1 MTTTIRF
8 SCFIMRH
15 FNLISKSV
23 KPAFTGLLAL
33 IALPLLT
40 ALAPRYVASSV
51 ICCHAAEKRVY
62 LSKDYVD
69 SVVHQEFVSL
79 NTAMNIPGADFKQK
93 MAIEES
99 RRIVQRLKAQ
109 AKGDPN
115 SQYVLFRAGELEQ
128 QLVLEEN
135 DILLQKSRD
144 LQKQKNAAIDTFNLE
159 LGKKR
164 PDFSNLSR
172 LVARMD
178 VLNDQNKSG
187 EMRRSL
193 AQRKTNVSREL
204 MYRFEKILMN
214 GDKDTVRVEFDYCSR
229 NRTYLSIPDASFE
242 KIAQRIK
249 LQAEAIRKKPGIEAA
264 LRRGRECMG
273 KNQIRDAWLSF
284 NSARFALDQSQG
296 NLPLADWNPLSGQ
309 ARSLLAALNGKE
321 DSLVNVVVSLYQA
334 KGEDPALLFI
344 EKTLK
349 KIGVSETKVA
359 AASMYVLSHGAQLPK
374 RDSLINREI
383 DALSSGR
390 VAGEI
395 NIDDIRERAKQKAK
409 AKADS
414 IRAAEEAK
422 TGMLVLEIYSLL
434 ERGRAEDAFVKFN
447 GNLAPLQTY
456 LFPEALQ
463 ALSTAVAQAYQ
474 AQRDGKNDI
483 PQMVAA
489 VTPSTTADDLKTD
502 QEKATNHITKI
513 YAMLEQ
519 GKADEAFR
527 HFSKIRDK
535 LKQHVSNEVF
545 TMVETTVTQAYNS
558 HK

>member
-1 MTTTIRF
+1 
-8 SCFIMRH
+8 MRDI
-15 FNLISKSV
+15 NLISKAI

-33 IALPLLT
+33 IALPLVT
-40 ALAPRYVASSV
+40 TFAPRYV

-93 MAIEES
+93 MAVEES

-115 SQYVLFRAGELEQ
+115 CQYVLFRAGELEQ

-214 GDKDTVRVEFDYCSR
+214 GDKDTVRIEFDYCSR
-229 NRTYLSIPDASFE
+229 NRTYLSIPDVSFE
-242 KIAQRIK
+242 KISQRIK

-264 LRRGRECMG
+264 LRRGRECLG
-273 KNQIRDAWLSF
+273 KNQIRDAWPSF
-284 NSARFALDQSQG
+284 NSARSTLDQIQG

-321 DSLVNVVVSLYQA
+321 DSLVNVVVSLYQT

-395 NIDDIRERAKQKAK
+395 NIDDIRERARQKAK

-414 IRAAEEAK
+414 VRAAEEAK
-422 TGMLVLEIYSLL
+422 TGILVL
-434 ERGRAEDAFVKFN
+434 
-447 GNLAPLQTY
+447 
-456 LFPEALQ
+456 
-463 ALSTAVAQAYQ
+463 
-474 AQRDGKNDI
+474 DGKNDI

-489 VTPSTTADDLKTD
+489 VTPSTTADELKTD